1 MALGASGTVLIG
13 QVLWRGAKLA
23 LSGAGIGL
31 LLAPILTRFIS
42 TQLFG
47 VGSLDPITFV
57 AAGATVVALALLA
70 CWIPARRASAVDPV
84 QAIRAD

>member
-1 MALGASGTVLIG
+1 MALGASRTVMIG
-13 QVLWRGAKLA
+13 QVLWRGARLA
-23 LSGAGIGL
+23 LTGVAVGL
-31 LLAPILTRFIS
+31 VLAPVLTRFIS

-57 AAGATVVALALLA
+57 ASGATVVGLSLLA

-84 QAIRAD
+84 QAMRAD